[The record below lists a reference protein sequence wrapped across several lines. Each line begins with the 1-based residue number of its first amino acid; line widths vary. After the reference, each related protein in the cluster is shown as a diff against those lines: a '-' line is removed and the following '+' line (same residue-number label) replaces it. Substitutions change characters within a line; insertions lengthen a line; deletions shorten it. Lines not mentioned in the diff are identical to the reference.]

1 MITSFFFCYISRK
14 CVYASPPPLF
24 FSTHSHT
31 QYPQALL
38 HLTWEGL
45 HRRTCSAPP
54 WHFNRPFIGGPFQ
67 NQTAMCSL
75 CARELS
81 NRMKESEGG
90 GLNEDSSSFSFF
102 LPQPAFDLAVCPPLN
117 TQAAV
122 WEGRVWCHTQS
133 GCVLNIVNA
142 RLTFLLF
149 LSHCLLSLNRLLTVP
164 GVRCMLVCNFS
175 FTIIFGVNYSTEQT
189 SLSSL
194 TPTAHRWQCSL
205 DLQFKSQGIHNIQY
219 GLCCVCANWIGQHS
233 SFLFIFDI
241 L

>member
-1 MITSFFFCYISRK
+1 M
-14 CVYASPPPLF
+14 YASPPPLF
-24 FSTHSHT
+24 SSTHSHT
-31 QYPQALL
+31 QYSQALL

-81 NRMKESEGG
+81 NRRKESEGG

-122 WEGRVWCHTQS
+122 WEGRVKLLLVSHSIRLCSKYCKCQVDFPAIPFSLPAEPQS
-133 GCVLNIVNA
+133 A
-142 RLTFLLF
+142 T
-149 LSHCLLSLNRLLTVP
+149 HCTGSALHV
-164 GVRCMLVCNFS
+164 G
-175 FTIIFGVNYSTEQT
+175 
-189 SLSSL
+189 
-194 TPTAHRWQCSL
+194 
-205 DLQFKSQGIHNIQY
+205 LQ
-219 GLCCVCANWIGQHS
+219 L
-233 SFLFIFDI
+233 
-241 L
+241 